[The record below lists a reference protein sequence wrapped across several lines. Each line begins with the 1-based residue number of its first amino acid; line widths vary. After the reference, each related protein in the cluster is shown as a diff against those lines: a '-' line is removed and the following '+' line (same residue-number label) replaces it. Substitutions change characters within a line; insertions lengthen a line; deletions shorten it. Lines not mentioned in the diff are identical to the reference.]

1 MYKDTVT
8 LFNRKGGAEGD
19 TWYPAV
25 LSGVNLNKDKGEV
38 FRRYGP
44 NASDNAVLNVRY
56 DQTEDEITVC
66 GKKWL
71 QPKEW
76 ARQQDP
82 SGAITFAPGDFFYA
96 GAWEGTTPLH
106 DGAYGDQSFY
116 EYMLNHYDDVFMIS
130 SVGFFSVIPHM
141 EVTAK

>member
-8 LFNRKGGAEGD
+8 LFNRKRGSDGD

-25 LSGVNLNKDKGEV
+25 LEGVNLNKDKGEI

-44 NASDNAVLNVRY
+44 GTGDNAVLNVRY
-56 DQTEDEITVC
+56 EDKDGVTVC
-66 GKKWL
+66 GLPWV

-76 ARQQDP
+76 QRLNDP
-82 SGAITFAPGDFFYA
+82 SGVITFAPDDFFID
-96 GAWEGTTPLH
+96 GTWEGTTPLY
-106 DGAYGDQSFY
+106 DGAYGDLSFY
-116 EYMLNHYDDVFMIS
+116 DYMLEHYDDVFRIT
-130 SVGFFSVIPHM
+130 SVGHFSVIPHM